1 MTRDTYR
8 VHDDRDSVSDAEMYE
23 ALWAAA
29 PFPRLPN
36 DAPAELKKLTIDVDD
51 PKRVYAIHRASR
63 RHHFQILVERLAYT
77 LLAAFVDGIIVLRAD
92 CAQIHHPDQVR
103 LSI

>member
-8 VHDDRDSVSDAEMYE
+8 VHDDRDSASDAEMYA

-29 PFPRLPN
+29 PFPRLPDN
-36 DAPAELKKLTIDVDD
+36 ASVELKKLTIDIDD

-63 RHHFQILVERLAYT
+63 RHNFQILVERSVNAVPLPPAGVFSTPY
-77 LLAAFVDGIIVLRAD
+77 
-92 CAQIHHPDQVR
+92 
-103 LSI
+103 

>member
-8 VHDDRDSVSDAEMYE
+8 VHDDRESASDAEMYA

-29 PFPRLPN
+29 PFPRLPD
-36 DAPAELKKLTIDVDD
+36 DAPAELKAFTIDVDD

-63 RHHFQILVERLAYT
+63 RHHFQLLVERSVSIY
-77 LLAAFVDGIIVLRAD
+77 LR
-92 CAQIHHPDQVR
+92 VY
-103 LSI
+103 

>member
-8 VHDDRDSVSDAEMYE
+8 VHDDRESVSDAEMYA

-29 PFPRLPN
+29 PFPRLPD
-36 DAPAELKKLTIDVDD
+36 DAPVELKKLTIDIDD

-63 RHHFQILVERLAYT
+63 RHHFHILVERSASSS
-77 LLAAFVDGIIVLRAD
+77 AAASRR
-92 CAQIHHPDQVR
+92 C
-103 LSI
+103 LSAINANNK

>member
-8 VHDDRDSVSDAEMYE
+8 VHDDRESVSDVEMYA

-29 PFPRLPN
+29 PFPRLPD
-36 DAPAELKKLTIDVDD
+36 DAPAELKKLTIDIDD

-63 RHHFQILVERLAYT
+63 RHHFQILVERFAYT
-77 LLAAFVDGIIVLRAD
+77 SPLHSVDVFFGTHAD
-92 CAQIHHPDQVR
+92 DT
-103 LSI
+103 

>member
-1 MTRDTYR
+1 MTRDTQGL
-8 VHDDRDSVSDAEMYE
+8 HDDHVSVGDAEVYA

-36 DAPAELKKLTIDVDD
+36 DAPNELKKLTIDVDD

-63 RHHFQILVERLAYT
+63 RHHFHILVERLACAT
-77 LLAAFVDGIIVLRAD
+77 APLFMLLTVLTGIF
-92 CAQIHHPDQVR
+92 CK
-103 LSI
+103 

>member
-8 VHDDRDSVSDAEMYE
+8 VHDDRESASDAEMYA

-29 PFPRLPN
+29 PFPRLPE
-36 DAPAELKKLTIDVDD
+36 DAPKELKKLAIDVDD

-63 RHHFQILVERLAYT
+63 RHHFQILVERL
-77 LLAAFVDGIIVLRAD
+77 V
-92 CAQIHHPDQVR
+92 C
-103 LSI
+103 